1 MASNSSSKATRKS
14 ILSSKETV
22 WDRTLRWV
30 RFWDMKAVKCKA
42 PRTCYGCHCNS
53 CQRIGVYQD
62 WTLHLSMADDPFK
75 KEQAI
80 ENGIYFL
87 KGIKVIILG
96 RRESSVQLRL
106 SPRSSAPA
114 FRLPNILKKNMPE
127 SGVWSLQ
134 KQETLSH
141 TPKLMEQSW
150 CVKKTKLFIIG
161 TSLCIGA
168 SHYVGINPYLTRNEI
183 GELWPLVAH

>member
-1 MASNSSSKATRKS
+1 
-14 ILSSKETV
+14 
-22 WDRTLRWV
+22 
-30 RFWDMKAVKCKA
+30 
-42 PRTCYGCHCNS
+42 
-53 CQRIGVYQD
+53 
-62 WTLHLSMADDPFK
+62 MADDPFK

-150 CVKKTKLFIIG
+150 CVKKD
-161 TSLCIGA
+161 
-168 SHYVGINPYLTRNEI
+168 
-183 GELWPLVAH
+183 

>member
-1 MASNSSSKATRKS
+1 
-14 ILSSKETV
+14 
-22 WDRTLRWV
+22 
-30 RFWDMKAVKCKA
+30 
-42 PRTCYGCHCNS
+42 
-53 CQRIGVYQD
+53 
-62 WTLHLSMADDPFK
+62 MADDPFK

-96 RRESSVQLRL
+96 RRESIVQLRL

-114 FRLPNILKKNMPE
+114 FRLPNILKKNMPGN
-127 SGVWSLQ
+127 GVWSLQ

-150 CVKKTKLFIIG
+150 CVKKD
-161 TSLCIGA
+161 
-168 SHYVGINPYLTRNEI
+168 
-183 GELWPLVAH
+183 